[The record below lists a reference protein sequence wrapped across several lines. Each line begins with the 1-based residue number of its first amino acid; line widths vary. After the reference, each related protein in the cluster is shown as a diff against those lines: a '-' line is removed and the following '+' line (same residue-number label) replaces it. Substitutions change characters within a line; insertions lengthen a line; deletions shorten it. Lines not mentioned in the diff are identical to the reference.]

1 MSIQVYECR
10 DHGRTE
16 VFLRGLDV
24 PPMHSCPGCGKP
36 IPHVISAPALVDV
49 QRDWNDEASD
59 MQRNPYTQA
68 KAQLNNMANESR
80 DRAELHGTP
89 PTRVTEAN
97 VQEAAKQIDTEQRTR
112 ATRPTPQQRQVAYA
126 RKKTKQT

>member
-24 PPMHSCPGCGKP
+24 PQTHTCPGCGKP

-49 QRDWNDEASD
+49 QHDWNDKASD
-59 MQRNPYTQA
+59 QQRNPYDQA
-68 KAQLNNMANESR
+68 KAQLNNMAN
-80 DRAELHGTP
+80 
-89 PTRVTEAN
+89 
-97 VQEAAKQIDTEQRTR
+97 VQEAAKHIDNEQKTR
-112 ATRPTPQQRQVAYA
+112 AVRPTPQQKQVAFA